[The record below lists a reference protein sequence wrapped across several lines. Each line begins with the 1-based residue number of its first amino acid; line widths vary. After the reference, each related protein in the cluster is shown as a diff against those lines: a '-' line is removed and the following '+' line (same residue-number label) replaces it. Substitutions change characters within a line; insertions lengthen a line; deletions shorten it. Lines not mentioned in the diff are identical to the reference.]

1 MSRKLLAA
9 FGASCSAIAIL
20 IAPTASAQDTAGG
33 ADFSYTFLE
42 ASFLHRMDGLDTQLI
57 DGGLPSNVLAGDG
70 NGFFL
75 RGSVEVQE
83 GVFVFAEY
91 EREESDYD
99 ISAAFGGETVSGDF
113 DVRSQSARFGL
124 GYFWSASNNTDV
136 YFQGGLS
143 VAEFKAGTGT
153 VIGETSGTSIP
164 IDFADESQSGVSGL
178 AEIGLRTRF
187 SDAIEFDAAVN
198 YQGAR
203 KLELADADS
212 LKLSGEI
219 GARAAVRF
227 LATDAFSIG
236 AEFQKGTSDRLL
248 VSVRARF

>member
-1 MSRKLLAA
+1 MSRRLSAA
-9 FGASCSAIAIL
+9 IGVPCCAIAL
-20 IAPTASAQDTAGG
+20 MTTPTASAQDTGGG
-33 ADFSYTFLE
+33 AGFSYSFIE

-57 DGGLPSNVLAGDG
+57 DGGLPSDVLAGDG

-75 RGSVEVQE
+75 RSSMELQD

-124 GYFWSASNNTDV
+124 GYFWSASNNMDV

-143 VAEFKAGTGT
+143 IGEFKAGMGT
-153 VIGETSGTSIP
+153 VVGETSGTSIP

-178 AEIGLRTRF
+178 AELGLRTRF
-187 SDAIEFDAAVN
+187 SDVIEFDAAVN

-236 AEFQKGTSDRLL
+236 AEFQKGSSDRLL